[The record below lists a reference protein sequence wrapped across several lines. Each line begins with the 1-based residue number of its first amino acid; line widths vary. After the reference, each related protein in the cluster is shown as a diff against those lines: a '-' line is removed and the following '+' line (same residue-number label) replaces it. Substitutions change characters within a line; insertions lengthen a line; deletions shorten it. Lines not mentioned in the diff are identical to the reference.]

1 MAKQCCIVQNS
12 WRYYCNFWSNGWI
25 LTWQGSFLGSFFRAV
40 QWWRQDS
47 GIQNRTANP
56 ESNDTVILNLR
67 MCHFSWFIQIY
78 RGFVLIIRQPLKT
91 QKCPLQVEFY
101 PSLVFKC
108 HLKETKPYQTKPNQL
123 QPYTNMPNVFL
134 NPFTLEMW
142 RIYTL
147 IFGIFTLFV
156 QDFRK
161 KNLKSQFT
169 EARGQKG
176 GKSFF
181 FLDS

>member
-1 MAKQCCIVQNS
+1 MDGFGHNRNHFGIVFLSQPNDGGKTVLYCTKQLTKM
-12 WRYYCNFWSNGWI
+12 RYYCNFWSNGWI

-40 QWWRQDS
+40 QWWWPDG

-123 QPYTNMPNVFL
+123 QPYTNIPNVFL
-134 NPFTLEMW
+134 NPFTLEM
-142 RIYTL
+142 
-147 IFGIFTLFV
+147 
-156 QDFRK
+156 
-161 KNLKSQFT
+161 
-169 EARGQKG
+169 
-176 GKSFF
+176 
-181 FLDS
+181 